1 MQIKK
6 ILLPTLLFL
15 AIVLNACISPPGKDK
30 TTTPK
35 DKSPSEILPKS
46 TETSKTI
53 QESKPSQ
60 TKRFQQSV
68 HSYFKVGDYPQALD
82 MIVQAVNKGIPEKS
96 FGQDYVTAINGTLS
110 LAQELVSLKDYT
122 QAGIFFKK
130 AQTAYPKSQ
139 PLISQINLS
148 EKKIEEHIEA
158 CSQELMEQGLVA
170 YRSGQ
175 LEVAIDKWK
184 KIILFVPNHSVA
196 LKAIETTETQLSN
209 LKSLGNGQS
218 KAIN

>member
-60 TKRFQQSV
+60 TKKFQKSV
-68 HSYFKVGDYPQALD
+68 HSYFKVGDYPQAPD

-96 FGQDYVTAINGTLS
+96 LGENYVI
-110 LAQELVSLKDYT
+110 
-122 QAGIFFKK
+122 IFKK
-130 AQTAYPKSQ
+130 GQTANPKSK
-139 PLISQINLS
+139 PLIIQINLS